1 MPKPSLLLAVLLV
14 GACEGTT
21 PPLPNQ
27 SQEPPPAVPRA
38 RPRVTPMAAGGLM
51 LRAPIAEVQ
60 SLERQPDG
68 SYRRICARPDDQ
80 QRASMERPF
89 RARR

>member
-1 MPKPSLLLAVLLV
+1 
-14 GACEGTT
+14 
-21 PPLPNQ
+21 
-27 SQEPPPAVPRA
+27 
-38 RPRVTPMAAGGLM
+38 M